1 MITSVGD
8 PWSGTADVKILLIH
22 QAFAAL
28 DEPGGTRHHEFA
40 RHLQS
45 LGHQVTVIT
54 GQGSYLTGQ
63 STLQGRGVQRQVDD
77 VGVVILRCPGYHEW
91 HRSFFHRLISFINFM
106 VRSFLVG
113 LRVEDVDLV
122 WGTSP
127 PIFQAVS
134 ARLIARWRRKPFLLE
149 VRDLW
154 PYFAVATGVLRS
166 KTLIWLSNWLE
177 GWLYRSADVVVV
189 NSPGFM
195 DHVRARG
202 ARRVTLVPN
211 GVDCEAFTKG
221 SAAIGL
227 RHRLGVAEGFLVLY
241 AGAHGLSNDLM
252 TVLQAARILQTDE
265 NVHFAFVGDGKEKA
279 RLVAQ
284 SQAWSLERVHFI
296 DPVPKQDVPG
306 LLAEADAGLA
316 ILMAIDA
323 YKTTYPNKVFDY
335 MAAGL
340 PVICV
345 IDGVIRE
352 VVEQANAGIFVLPGD
367 PEALARAI
375 QDLKSDRQKAK
386 TMGESGQR
394 WVCAHHD
401 RRKLAQDFNAVME
414 ELLGW
419 GR

>member
-1 MITSVGD
+1 M
-8 PWSGTADVKILLIH
+8 ADVKILLIH

-45 LGHQVTVIT
+45 LGHQVVVIT

-63 STLQGRGVQRQVDD
+63 ATLQGRGMQRQVDD
-77 VGVVILRCPGYHEW
+77 AGVEILRCPGYHQW

-113 LRVEDVDLV
+113 LRVADVDLI

-134 ARLIARWRRKPFLLE
+134 ARLIARRRRKPFLLE
-149 VRDLW
+149 IRDLW

-166 KTLIWLSNWLE
+166 RTLIWLSNWLE
-177 GWLYRSADVVVV
+177 GWLYRSADVTVV
-189 NSPGFM
+189 NSPGFI
-195 DHVRARG
+195 DHVHTRG
-202 ARRVTLVPN
+202 AKRVELVPN
-211 GVDCEAFTKG
+211 GVDCESFTK
-221 SAAIGL
+221 APAEMGL
-227 RHRLGVAEGFLVLY
+227 RDRLGVKDGFLVLY
-241 AGAHGLSNDLM
+241 AGAHGLSNDLH
-252 TVLQAARILQTDE
+252 TLLRAARILQTE
-265 NVHFAFVGDGKEKA
+265 KSLHFALVGDGKEKPG
-279 RLVAQ
+279 LVAQ
-284 SQAWSLERVHFI
+284 SEAWALERVHFI
-296 DPVPKQDVPG
+296 DPVPKQEMPS

-316 ILMAIDA
+316 ILLPIEA

-352 VVEQANAGIFVLPGD
+352 VVEKANAGVYVPPGD
-367 PEALARAI
+367 PEALAQGI
-375 QDLKSDRQKAK
+375 LHLKHDQGNAKAK
-386 TMGESGQR
+386 GRSGQE
-394 WVCAHHD
+394 WVCTHHD
-401 RRKLAQDFNAVME
+401 RRKLADDLNAVME
-414 ELLGW
+414 ELL
-419 GR
+419 